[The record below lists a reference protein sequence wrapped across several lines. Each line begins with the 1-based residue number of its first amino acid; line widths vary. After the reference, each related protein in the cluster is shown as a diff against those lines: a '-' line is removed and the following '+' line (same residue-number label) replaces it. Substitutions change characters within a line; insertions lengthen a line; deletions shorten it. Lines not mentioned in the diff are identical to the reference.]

1 MKFVDEADI
10 YIKAGNGGH
19 GCASFRR
26 ERFIPRGGP
35 DGGDGG
41 KGGDVVLVGSKALSS
56 LLDFKYKR
64 IYRAENG
71 KSGSGKN
78 RKGRAGKNLY
88 IHLPLGTIVYDKLYS
103 EPLCDVTEDS
113 KHYIIAKSGKGGRG
127 NTHFVTPTHKAPVEF
142 ENGTEGEERELKLVL
157 KLLADVGIVGLPNVG
172 KSTLI
177 SCLTNARPLIGDYP
191 FTTLT
196 PSLGVFRDNDDTFVI
211 ADIPGLIKDASK
223 GRGLGLTFL
232 RHIERTNIFLL
243 VLDASSESA
252 DRDYETLLD
261 ELKSYKKEMLD
272 KKRILVLN
280 KIDIASKSSV
290 KKWNIYFKE
299 KGETTVSISALEGQG
314 IDVLREL
321 LRGATRYQS
330 GIVESKDA
338 KEETAEDI

>member
-19 GCASFRR
+19 GCVSFRR

-71 KSGSGKN
+71 KNGSGKN
-78 RKGRAGKNLY
+78 KKGRGGKDLY
-88 IHLPLGTIVYDKLYS
+88 IHLPLGTIVYDKAYTT
-103 EPLCDVTEDS
+103 PLCDVTEDN
-113 KHYIIAKSGKGGRG
+113 KHYIVAKSGRGGRG
-127 NTHFVTPTHKAPVEF
+127 NTHFVTPTHRAPVEF
-142 ENGTEGEERELKLVL
+142 ENGTEGEEKELKLVL

-177 SCLTNARPLIGDYP
+177 SCLTNAKPLIGDYP

-196 PSLGVFRDNDDTFVI
+196 PALGVFRDNDDTFVI

-252 DRDYETLLD
+252 DKDYDTLLD
-261 ELKSYKKEMLD
+261 ELKSYKEEMLD

-280 KIDIASKSSV
+280 KIDISSKASV
-290 KKWNIYFKE
+290 KKWNVFFKE
-299 KGETTVSISALEGQG
+299 KGETTVNVSALKGQG
-314 IDVLREL
+314 IDELRDL
-321 LRGATRYQS
+321 LKGTTRHQS
-330 GIVESKDA
+330 GIMESKTVNKGTTEDA
-338 KEETAEDI
+338 

>member
-64 IYRAENG
+64 IYQAENG
-71 KSGSGKN
+71 KNGSGQNK
-78 RKGRAGKNLY
+78 KGKGGRNLY
-88 IHLPLGTIVYDKLYS
+88 IHLPLGTTVYDKLYS
-103 EPLCDVTEDS
+103 TTLCDITEDK
-113 KHYIIAKSGKGGRG
+113 KHYVVAKSGRGGRG
-127 NTHFVTPTHKAPVEF
+127 NTHFVTPTHRAPVEF
-142 ENGTEGEERELKLVL
+142 EYGTEGEEKELKLVL

-177 SCLTNARPLIGDYP
+177 SCLTNAKPLIGDYP

-196 PSLGVFRDNDDTFVI
+196 PALGVFRDNDDTFVI
-211 ADIPGLIKDASK
+211 ADIPGLVKDASK

-232 RHIERTNIFLL
+232 KHIERTNIFIL
-243 VLDASSESA
+243 VLDASSESV
-252 DRDYETLLD
+252 DKDYDTLLY

-272 KKRILVLN
+272 KERILVLN
-280 KIDIASKSSV
+280 KIDISSKVSV
-290 KKWNIYFKE
+290 KKWDVFFKE
-299 KGETTVSISALEGQG
+299 KGETTVSISALKGHG
-314 IDVLREL
+314 IDALRDILKETTSH
-321 LRGATRYQS
+321 RS
-330 GIVESKDA
+330 GIVESKTVN
-338 KEETAEDI
+338 EGTTEDT

>member
-10 YIKAGNGGH
+10 YIKAGNGGQ

-71 KSGSGKN
+71 KNGSGKN
-78 RKGRAGKNLY
+78 KKGRDGKNLY
-88 IHLPLGTIVYDKLYS
+88 IHLPLGTVVYDKLCS
-103 EPLCDVTEDS
+103 TLLFDITENNKS
-113 KHYIIAKSGKGGRG
+113 YVVAKSGKGGKG
-127 NTHFVTPTHKAPVEF
+127 NTHFVTPTHRAPVEF
-142 ENGTEGEERELKLVL
+142 EYGTEGEEKELKLVL

-177 SCLTNARPLIGDYP
+177 SCLTNAKPLIGDYP

-196 PSLGVFRDNDDTFVI
+196 PALGVFRDNDDTFVI

-232 RHIERTNIFLL
+232 KHIERTNIFLL
-243 VLDASSESA
+243 MLDASSESA
-252 DRDYETLLD
+252 DRDYDTLLE
-261 ELKSYKKEMLD
+261 ELRSYKKEMLD

-280 KIDIASKSSV
+280 KIDISSKASV
-290 KKWNIYFKE
+290 KKWDVFFKE
-299 KGETTVSISALEGQG
+299 KGEITVNVSALKGQG
-314 IDVLREL
+314 VDILRDIL
-321 LRGATRYQS
+321 KGITRHQS
-330 GIVESKDA
+330 GIAESDTV
-338 KEETAEDI
+338 KEVLMENI